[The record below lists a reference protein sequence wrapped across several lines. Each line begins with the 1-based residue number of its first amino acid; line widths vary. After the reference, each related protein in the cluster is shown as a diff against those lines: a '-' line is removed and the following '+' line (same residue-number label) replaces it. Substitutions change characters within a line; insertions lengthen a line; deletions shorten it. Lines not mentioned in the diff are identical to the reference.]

1 MIGHCA
7 GSRGTIL
14 TAFVRAFFS
23 QAGSSMSLFSVGA
36 PSPQLYH
43 SDTTL
48 APITFHK
55 KAIAGHILSIFILQ
69 VSLGGEANG
78 AEVRSFSFILFSK
91 DKVVFSTTGALVD
104 ITGVSTPVYSPIRH
118 FAQQLNLQFQ

>member
-1 MIGHCA
+1 MMMIILIGHCA
-7 GSRGTIL
+7 GSRGTTL
-14 TAFVRAFFS
+14 MAFVRAFFS

-55 KAIAGHILSIFILQ
+55 KAIAGHILSIFIQQ
-69 VSLGGEANG
+69 VSLGGEVNE
-78 AEVRSFSFILFSK
+78 AEVRSFSLILFSIYR
-91 DKVVFSTTGALVD
+91 VVFSTTGALVV
-104 ITGVSTPVYSPIRH
+104 ITGVSRAV
-118 FAQQLNLQFQ
+118 